1 MSLNKLKPR
10 QTRYGWHPDLPDSR
24 DLLYSAPRA
33 LRLPPS
39 ADLRHWCS
47 PVEDQGQ
54 LGSCTANALAGALE
68 LLENKDKDAPFADL
82 SRLFIYYNER
92 VLEHS
97 VASDS
102 GAQLRDGVKALAKLG
117 ACKESLW
124 PYAIAKFAAKPSLA
138 CYKDAA
144 KRVISAYRRL
154 SGLAQMKP
162 AWRAVSRSPLA
173 SRSTP
178 ALSLRLWPRPAP
190 CPCPLGAKRCWAATP
205 CWLWAMTTRQAACWF
220 ATAGALPGASRATS
234 PCPMPMCRP
243 PAWPAISGPLR
254 RSLGHLETAF
264 LIA

>member
-154 SGLAQMKP
+154 SGLAQMQACLASGFPVAFGFTVYASFESAAVAKTGTMPMPTRGEAVLGGHAVLAVGYDNKAGRLLVRNSWGP
-162 AWRAVSRSPLA
+162 AWGQQGYFTMPYAYVQAPGLA
-173 SRSTP
+173 SDFWTIEAES
-178 ALSLRLWPRPAP
+178 WP
-190 CPCPLGAKRCWAATP
+190 
-205 CWLWAMTTRQAACWF
+205 
-220 ATAGALPGASRATS
+220 S
-234 PCPMPMCRP
+234 
-243 PAWPAISGPLR
+243 
-254 RSLGHLETAF
+254 
-264 LIA
+264 